1 MRYTNDIINKKIKD
15 GNRRKIIFRIVIYIL
30 IIPIIIYNIS
40 LIVFSII
47 NKNETPCFFGIKT
60 FVIVSGSMQPD
71 LMIGDIVIVKNC
83 DKNDINV
90 GDIISYRSGQS
101 VITHRIVEFIE
112 SDGQTGYITKGDNN
126 NVKDNVVVKFE
137 DIEGKYIGKI
147 SKLGNV
153 VLFLKNKIVIIS
165 IILIFYLIYVHE
177 LKVNE
182 KIQIR
187 KEKREK
193 FEKR

>member
-1 MRYTNDIINKKIKD
+1 MRYTNDVINKKIKD

-147 SKLGNV
+147 SNLGNV

>member
-1 MRYTNDIINKKIKD
+1 M
-15 GNRRKIIFRIVIYIL
+15 IYIL

-60 FVIVSGSMQPD
+60 FVIVSGSMQPN

>member
-1 MRYTNDIINKKIKD
+1 MRYTNDVINKKIKD

-40 LIVFSII
+40 LIVFSTI

>member
-1 MRYTNDIINKKIKD
+1 MRYTNDVINKKIRN
-15 GNRRKIIFRIVIYIL
+15 GNRRKIIFRIAIYIL

-47 NKNETPCFFGIKT
+47 NKNETPNFFGIKT

-71 LMIGDIVIVKNC
+71 LMIGDIVIVKKC
-83 DKNDINV
+83 EENDINI

-101 VITHRIVEFIE
+101 VITHRVIEFSE
-112 SDGQTGYITKGDNN
+112 NDGQTGYITKG
-126 NVKDNVVVKFE
+126 VKDNVVVKFE

>member
-1 MRYTNDIINKKIKD
+1 MRYTNDVINKKIKD

-60 FVIVSGSMQPD
+60 FVIVSGSMQPE

-126 NVKDNVVVKFE
+126 KDKDNVVVKFE

-147 SKLGNV
+147 SNLGNV

>member
-1 MRYTNDIINKKIKD
+1 MRYTNDVINKKIKD

-47 NKNETPCFFGIKT
+47 NKNETPCFFGIKA

-71 LMIGDIVIVKNC
+71 LMIGDIVIVKKC

-90 GDIISYRSGQS
+90 GDIISYRSGHS

>member
-1 MRYTNDIINKKIKD
+1 MRYTNDVINKKIKD

-71 LMIGDIVIVKNC
+71 LMIGDIVIVKKC

-101 VITHRIVEFIE
+101 VITHRIIEFIE

>member
-1 MRYTNDIINKKIKD
+1 MRYTNDVINKKIKD

-71 LMIGDIVIVKNC
+71 LMIGDIVIVKKC

>member
-1 MRYTNDIINKKIKD
+1 MRYTNDVINKKIKD
-15 GNRRKIIFRIVIYIL
+15 ENRRKIIFRIVIYIL

>member
-1 MRYTNDIINKKIKD
+1 
-15 GNRRKIIFRIVIYIL
+15 
-30 IIPIIIYNIS
+30 
-40 LIVFSII
+40 
-47 NKNETPCFFGIKT
+47 
-60 FVIVSGSMQPD
+60 MQPD

-137 DIEGKYIGKI
+137 DIEGKYTGKI

>member
-1 MRYTNDIINKKIKD
+1 MRYTNDVINKKIKD

-165 IILIFYLIYVHE
+165 IIFIFYLIYVHE

>member
-1 MRYTNDIINKKIKD
+1 MRYTNDVINKKIKD

-182 KIQIR
+182 KIRIR

>member
-1 MRYTNDIINKKIKD
+1 MRYTNDVINKKIKN

-47 NKNETPCFFGIKT
+47 NKNETPNFFGIKT

-71 LMIGDIVIVKNC
+71 LMIGDIVIVKKC
-83 DKNDINV
+83 EENDINI
-90 GDIISYRSGQS
+90 GDIISYRAGQS
-101 VITHRIVEFIE
+101 VITHRVIEFSE
-112 SDGQTGYITKGDNN
+112 NDGQTGYITKGDNN

-165 IILIFYLIYVHE
+165 IILMFYLIYVHE

>member
-1 MRYTNDIINKKIKD
+1 MRYTNDVINKKIKD

-83 DKNDINV
+83 DKKDINV

>member
-1 MRYTNDIINKKIKD
+1 MRYTNDVINKKIKD